1 MKNKLIYIALAAV
14 LIVCTVTD
22 CTAQTANKET
32 GTVTDS
38 VSEKSETVTDSD
50 SISAV
55 SEEGISK
62 AEEDNQ
68 KPDAKNES
76 ERKEETTT
84 TKNSASVNAKD
95 SQKPTQN
102 NRASIGSTTKRTSES
117 AKQTTTKRQTTTQ
130 KQTTTKKPTTT
141 RKPTTTKRSGLSKS
155 DVEWVQSQAHTY
167 IKSKGI
173 SVDSSVQ
180 SFSYRTSSHNYT
192 SKNDL
197 LNTIKET
204 IDFEYSECMSSGW
217 NKVSMYVSISSDGNG
232 DYWLIVKYG

>member
-14 LIVCTVTD
+14 LIVCTITG

-32 GTVTDS
+32 NTVTDT
-38 VSEKSETVTDSD
+38 VSEKSETVIDNNST
-50 SISAV
+50 SAV
-55 SEEGISK
+55 SAEGISK
-62 AEEDNQ
+62 ENNQ
-68 KPDAKNES
+68 ESDEKNES

-84 TKNSASVNAKD
+84 TKNSASNSSKN
-95 SQKPTQN
+95 SKTTHGN
-102 NRASIGSTTKRTSES
+102 TSTTTKKSSS
-117 AKQTTTKRQTTTQ
+117 AKETTTKRQTTTQ

-141 RKPTTTKRSGLSKS
+141 QKPTTTKRSGLSKS

-204 IDFEYSECMSSGW
+204 IDFEYSECLSSGW

>member
-1 MKNKLIYIALAAV
+1 MKNKLIYVALAAV
-14 LIVCTVTD
+14 LIVCTVTG

-38 VSEKSETVTDSD
+38 VSEKSETVTGGNST
-50 SISAV
+50 SAV
-55 SEEGISK
+55 SAEGISK

-68 KPDAKNES
+68 KPDAKKES

-102 NRASIGSTTKRTSES
+102 DRTSTGSTTKRTSGS

-141 RKPTTTKRSGLSKS
+141 QKPTTTKKSGLSKS

-167 IKSKGI
+167 MRNKGI
-173 SVDSSVQ
+173 IVDSSVG
-180 SFSYRTSSHNYT
+180 SYSGRISTLNRTREQLLTEVKDWIDAEY
-192 SKNDL
+192 NDC
-197 LNTIKET
+197 IA
-204 IDFEYSECMSSGW
+204 SGYGT
-217 NKVSMYVSISSDGNG
+217 VYMYCKIENRSNG
-232 DYWLIVKYG
+232 SYFIYVMYG

>member
-1 MKNKLIYIALAAV
+1 MKNKLIYIALAVV
-14 LIVCTVTD
+14 LIVCTVTG
-22 CTAQTANKET
+22 CTTQTANKET
-32 GTVTDS
+32 NTVTDS
-38 VSEKSETVTDSD
+38 VSEKSETVTGGNST
-50 SISAV
+50 SAV
-55 SEEGISK
+55 SAEGISK

-84 TKNSASVNAKD
+84 TKDSTSNSFKD
-95 SQKPTQN
+95 SK
-102 NRASIGSTTKRTSES
+102 TTHGNTS
-117 AKQTTTKRQTTTQ
+117 TTTKKSSSAKETTTQ

-141 RKPTTTKRSGLSKS
+141 QKPTTTKKNGLSKS
-155 DVEWVQSQAHTY
+155 DVEWVQSQAHAY

-173 SVDSSVQ
+173 SVDSSAQ

>member
-1 MKNKLIYIALAAV
+1 MKNKLIYVTLAAV
-14 LIVCTVTD
+14 LIVCTVTG

-38 VSEKSETVTDSD
+38 VSEKSETVTDNNST
-50 SISAV
+50 SAV
-55 SEEGISK
+55 SAEGISK
-62 AEEDNQ
+62 EDNQ
-68 KPDAKNES
+68 ESDEKNES
-76 ERKEETTT
+76 EQKEETTT
-84 TKNSASVNAKD
+84 TKNSTSNSSKN
-95 SQKPTQN
+95 SKTTHGN
-102 NRASIGSTTKRTSES
+102 TSTTTKKSSS
-117 AKQTTTKRQTTTQ
+117 AKETTTKRQTTTQ

-141 RKPTTTKRSGLSKS
+141 QKPTTTKKSGLSKS
-155 DVEWVQSQAHTY
+155 DVEWVQSQAHAY
-167 IKSKGI
+167 IRSKGI

>member
-14 LIVCTVTD
+14 LIVCTITG

-32 GTVTDS
+32 NTVTDT
-38 VSEKSETVTDSD
+38 VSEKSETVIDNNST
-50 SISAV
+50 SAV
-55 SEEGISK
+55 SAEGISK
-62 AEEDNQ
+62 ENNQ
-68 KPDAKNES
+68 ESDEKNES

-84 TKNSASVNAKD
+84 TKNSASNSSKN
-95 SQKPTQN
+95 SKTTHGN
-102 NRASIGSTTKRTSES
+102 TSTTTKKSSS
-117 AKQTTTKRQTTTQ
+117 AKETTTKRQTTTQ

-141 RKPTTTKRSGLSKS
+141 QKPTTTKRSGLSKS

-204 IDFEYSECMSSGW
+204 IDYEYSECMSSGW

>member
-1 MKNKLIYIALAAV
+1 MKNKLIYVALAAV
-14 LIVCTVTD
+14 LIVCTVAG

-32 GTVTDS
+32 STVTDS
-38 VSEKSETVTDSD
+38 VSEKSEMVTDSD

-55 SEEGISK
+55 SAENIST

-84 TKNSASVNAKD
+84 TKNLASVNAKD

-102 NRASIGSTTKRTSES
+102 NRASTGSTTKRTSES

-141 RKPTTTKRSGLSKS
+141 RKPTTTKKSGLSKS
-155 DVEWVQSQAHTY
+155 DVEWVQSQANAY
-167 IKSKGI
+167 IRSKGI
-173 SVDSSVQ
+173 TVNSGIG
-180 SFSYRTSSHNYT
+180 SFSGKISTKNFT
-192 SKNDL
+192 SKSDL
-197 LNTIKET
+197 LSYVKSD
-204 IDFEYSECMSSGW
+204 IDYEYEECLASGW
-217 NKVSMYVSISSDGNG
+217 NKVEMYVKIESRTDGS
-232 DYWLIVKYG
+232 YYIYIMYG

>member
-1 MKNKLIYIALAAV
+1 MKNKLIYVALAAV
-14 LIVCTVTD
+14 LIVCTVTG

-38 VSEKSETVTDSD
+38 VSEKSETVTGGNST
-50 SISAV
+50 SAV
-55 SEEGISK
+55 SAEGISK
-62 AEEDNQ
+62 EDNHEL
-68 KPDAKNES
+68 DEKNES

-84 TKNSASVNAKD
+84 TKNSTSNSSKN
-95 SQKPTQN
+95 SKTTHGN
-102 NRASIGSTTKRTSES
+102 TSTTTKKSSS
-117 AKQTTTKRQTTTQ
+117 AKETTTKRQTTTQ

-141 RKPTTTKRSGLSKS
+141 QKPTTTKKSGLSKS

>member
-1 MKNKLIYIALAAV
+1 MKNKLIYVALAAA
-14 LIVCTVTD
+14 LIVCTVTG

-38 VSEKSETVTDSD
+38 VSEKSETVTGVNST
-50 SISAV
+50 SAV

-68 KPDAKNES
+68 KPNAKNES

-84 TKNSASVNAKD
+84 AKNSASVNAKD

-102 NRASIGSTTKRTSES
+102 DRASTGSTTKRTSES

-141 RKPTTTKRSGLSKS
+141 RKPTTTKKSGLSKS
-155 DVEWVQSQAHTY
+155 DVEWVQSQANAY
-167 IKSKGI
+167 IRSKGI
-173 SVDSSVQ
+173 TVNSGVG
-180 SFSYRTSSHNYT
+180 SFSGKISTKNFT
-192 SKNDL
+192 SKSDL
-197 LNTIKET
+197 LSYVKSD
-204 IDFEYSECMSSGW
+204 IDYEYEECLVSGW
-217 NKVSMYVSISSDGNG
+217 NKVGMYVKIESRTDGS
-232 DYWLIVKYG
+232 YYIYIMYG

>member
-1 MKNKLIYIALAAV
+1 MKNKLIYVALAAV
-14 LIVCTVTD
+14 LIVCTITG
-22 CTAQTANKET
+22 CTAQTVNRET
-32 GTVTDS
+32 NTVTET
-38 VSEKSETVTDSD
+38 VSEKSETVADSD
-50 SISAV
+50 STSAV
-55 SEEGISK
+55 SAEGISK
-62 AEEDNQ
+62 EDNQ
-68 KPDAKNES
+68 ESDEKNES

-84 TKNSASVNAKD
+84 TKNSASNSSKN
-95 SQKPTQN
+95 SKTTHGN
-102 NRASIGSTTKRTSES
+102 TSTTTKKSSSE
-117 AKQTTTKRQTTTQ
+117 KETTTKRQTTTQ

>member
-1 MKNKLIYIALAAV
+1 MKNKLIYVALAAV
-14 LIVCTVTD
+14 LIVCTVTV

-32 GTVTDS
+32 NTITDT
-38 VSEKSETVTDSD
+38 VSEKSETVTDNNST
-50 SISAV
+50 SAV
-55 SEEGISK
+55 SAEGISK
-62 AEEDNQ
+62 EDNQ

-102 NRASIGSTTKRTSES
+102 DRTSTGSTTKRTSES

-141 RKPTTTKRSGLSKS
+141 QKPTTTKKSGLSKS

-167 IKSKGI
+167 MRNKGI
-173 SVDSSVQ
+173 IVDSSVG
-180 SFSYRTSSHNYT
+180 SYSGRISTLNRTREQLLTEVKDWIDAEY
-192 SKNDL
+192 NDC
-197 LNTIKET
+197 IA
-204 IDFEYSECMSSGW
+204 SGYGT
-217 NKVSMYVSISSDGNG
+217 VYMYCKIENRSNG
-232 DYWLIVKYG
+232 SYFIYVMYG